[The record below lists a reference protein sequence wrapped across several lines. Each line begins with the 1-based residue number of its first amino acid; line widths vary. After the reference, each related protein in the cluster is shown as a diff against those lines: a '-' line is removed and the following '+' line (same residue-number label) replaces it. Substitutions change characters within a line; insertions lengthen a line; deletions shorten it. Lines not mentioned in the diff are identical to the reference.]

1 MITLVFSVE
10 GEPKGK
16 GRPRFSKVGGFVKT
30 YTDQKTRDYESLI
43 SKAARTAMGETPPM
57 EGALH
62 MSLLICCSIPKT
74 WSKKKRLQALHGEL
88 YPTTKPD
95 LDNICKIVAD
105 SMNGIVYTDDKQII
119 SLKAIKH
126 YGEAPFISICV
137 MGHEQ

>member
-57 EGALH
+57 EGAVSVSLYFRLP
-62 MSLLICCSIPKT
+62 MPRATPKKRMVSLLDGSVRPT
-74 WSKKKRLQALHGEL
+74 KR
-88 YPTTKPD
+88 PD
-95 LDNICKIVAD
+95 LDNLDKSVLDA
-105 SMNGIVYTDDKQII
+105 MNGIVYADDSQVVTIHSKKVY
-119 SLKAIKH
+119 STNP
-126 YGEAPFISICV
+126 GVDICV
-137 MGHEQ
+137 MEEI